1 MYFNDCSKIILNPKT
16 KVFYYLEK
24 AILEESKQI
33 INCYNMNKYPDI
45 LNKKILLL
53 KNLKKYLFKENEDN
67 IKINKMNENNNEN
80 EPYTHMKNW
89 SRTKEFVCFRL
100 SNKIVQFFFT
110 NIIILVKIAF
120 ITTKIKKEVLILLQA
135 L

>member
-45 LNKKILLL
+45 LNKNSSIEKLQKI
-53 KNLKKYLFKENEDN
+53 
-67 IKINKMNENNNEN
+67 
-80 EPYTHMKNW
+80 
-89 SRTKEFVCFRL
+89 
-100 SNKIVQFFFT
+100 FT
-110 NIIILVKIAF
+110 
-120 ITTKIKKEVLILLQA
+120 
-135 L
+135 

>member
-1 MYFNDCSKIILNPKT
+1 
-16 KVFYYLEK
+16 
-24 AILEESKQI
+24 
-33 INCYNMNKYPDI
+33 MNKYPDI

-53 KNLKKYLFKENEDN
+53 KNFKKYLFKENEDN

-80 EPYTHMKNW
+80 EPYTHIKNW

-120 ITTKIKKEVLILLQA
+120 ISTKIKKEVLILLQA